1 MIARSLRDRNSSSQK
16 DLIRLDREESV
27 LVRSNDLCRLATKSS
42 SGWPHCVPV
51 SYVHL
56 EGRFFVPA
64 NRASRKVRNIERN
77 PKATLLIDEGES
89 KEHGIMIECNST
101 ILYGRSAS
109 KMREYMRKVKHW
121 QNDARTVVIRLDP
134 LRRASWFKD

>member
-1 MIARSLRDRNSSSQK
+1 MIARSVRDHDSSSQK

-51 SYVHL
+51 SYVYL
-56 EGRFFVPA
+56 KA

-77 PKATLLIDEGES
+77 SKATLLIDEGES
-89 KEHGIMIECNST
+89 KEHGIMIECNAT
-101 ILYGRSAS
+101 VLYGSGAR
-109 KMREYMRKVKHW
+109 KMRIHEEGQALAK
-121 QNDARTVVIRLDP
+121 
-134 LRRASWFKD
+134 